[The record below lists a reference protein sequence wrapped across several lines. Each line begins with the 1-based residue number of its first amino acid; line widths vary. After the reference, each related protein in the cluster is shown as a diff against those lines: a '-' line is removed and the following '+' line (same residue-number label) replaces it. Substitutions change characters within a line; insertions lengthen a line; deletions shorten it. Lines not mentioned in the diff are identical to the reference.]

1 MIKILFLL
9 TFLQI
14 LLFGY
19 EYDELTLKAQATV
32 FPKLL
37 LLDQD
42 VSKKLVDDQI
52 QFSIVYQEGER
63 REAQKVK
70 AFIEKQFGKTLGAYK
85 LNVIIESYEKVQ
97 KGEKSTAYYIL
108 NSRDDQMQKVA
119 QIGMDHNLIVY
130 TYDKQNFQN
139 SILISLAIKDSTIIY
154 LNKEMLKSYKIN
166 FVDALYQIVKLEN
179 GH

>member
-1 MIKILFLL
+1 MKKILFLL
-9 TFLQI
+9 TFLQM
-14 LLFGY
+14 LLFSY

-42 VSKKLVDDQI
+42 VSKKLVNNQI
-52 QFSIVYQEGER
+52 QFSIVYQEGDQ

-70 AFIEKQFGKTLGAYK
+70 AFIEKQFDGTLGKYN
-85 LNVIIESYEKVQ
+85 LNVITQSYKKVQ
-97 KGEKSTAYYIL
+97 KGKKSTAYYIL
-108 NSRDDQMQKVA
+108 NSEDSKMQKVA

-154 LNKEMLKSYKIN
+154 LNKEMLKNYKIN

-179 GH
+179 GQ

>member
-1 MIKILFLL
+1 MKKILFLL
-9 TFLQI
+9 IFFKI
-14 LLFGY
+14 VLFGY

-42 VSKKLVDDQI
+42 ISKKLVDDQVV
-52 QFSIVYQEGER
+52 FCIVYQEVDKR
-63 REAQKVK
+63 DAQKIK
-70 AFIEKQFGKTLGAYK
+70 ALIEKQFGNSLGAYK
-85 LNVIIESYEKVQ
+85 LKVTIKPYQ
-97 KGEKSTAYYIL
+97 EVENQKSTAYYIL
-108 NSRDDQMQKVA
+108 NSENLQMQKVA
-119 QIGMDHNLIVY
+119 QIGIDNNLIVY

-154 LNKEMLKSYKIN
+154 LNKKMLKSYKIN

-179 GH
+179 GK